1 MATAGNLV
9 WIDDNSDGLQQAEEP
24 RVANVLVEA
33 FDSQNQKVG
42 EDYTDQNGVYKIEY
56 LGKSS
61 YYLKFNPPAGYGYTA
76 LICRM
81 TPSTAMWTIPMV

>member
-9 WIDDNSDGLQQAEEP
+9 WIDDNSDGLQQAENQ

-42 EDYTDQNGVYKIEY
+42 EDYTIK
-56 LGKSS
+56 
-61 YYLKFNPPAGYGYTA
+61 
-76 LICRM
+76 
-81 TPSTAMWTIPMV
+81 MVFIKLWNTWVNHLTTSNSIHQLDTDILL